1 MNRLLSGLAALAMAG
16 AAFAVAGL
24 VSGAAMADVTV
35 KWLHIENTPETVAW
49 MQGVAKAY
57 EAAHPGVTI
66 QMQYL
71 ENEAYKAKLPTTLQ
85 SPDRP
90 NIIYSWGGG
99 VLRDQVKAGVITDL
113 TDAMKGEWADRF
125 GPAALDAF
133 TIDGH
138 VWGVP
143 VLASQVGFW
152 FNKPLL
158 AKAGVKAEDI
168 KTWDDLLAAVKTIKA
183 AGIVPLAT
191 GGADKWPIHFYW
203 THLAIRLGGK
213 AAFQSAYNQSGDGF
227 DGPVF
232 VKAGEHLKELAAL
245 EPFEPGYLGLT
256 NPQASGYFG
265 DGNAAMHLMGNWD
278 YNTSKKNSASGKG
291 LADADLGWF
300 PFPTVAGGTGEPT
313 DVLGGVNGWLVTK
326 GSPPEAV
333 DFLKFLT
340 TQENQAKAAELGLY
354 IPVVKGTAEKLKN
367 PFFRQMAENIAKAGY
382 FQVFYDQMLG
392 ANVGRVV
399 NDISADLASGATDPA
414 DAASQVQDA
423 WAMH

>member
-1 MNRLLSGLAALAMAG
+1 MRNVLTGLAALAA
-16 AAFAVAGL
+16 AGL
-24 VSGAAMADVTV
+24 LSGTAMADATV
-35 KWLHIENTPETVAW
+35 KWLHIENTPDTVAW
-49 MQGVAKAY
+49 MEGVARAY

-99 VLRDQVKAGVITDL
+99 VLRDQIKAGVIEDL
-113 TDAMKGEWADRF
+113 TEPVKGEWADRIS
-125 GPAALDAF
+125 PAALDAF
-133 TIDGH
+133 TVDGH

-168 KTWDDLLAAVKTIKA
+168 KSWDDLLAAVKTIKA
-183 AGIVPLAT
+183 AGIVPFAT

-203 THLAIRLGGK
+203 TLLAMRIGGK
-213 AAFQSAYNQSGDGF
+213 DAFQAAYDQSGDGF

-232 VKAGEHLKELAAL
+232 VKAGEDLKALAAL
-245 EPFEPGYLGLT
+245 DPFEPGYLGLT
-256 NPQASGYFG
+256 NPQAAGYFG
-265 DGNAAMHLMGNWD
+265 DGKAAMHLMGNWD
-278 YNTSKKNSASGKG
+278 YLNAKKNSASGQG
-291 LADADLGWF
+291 IPDADLGWF
-300 PFPTVAGGTGEPT
+300 PFPTVAGGTGKPT

-340 TQENQAKAAELGLY
+340 NKENQEKAAELGVY
-354 IPVVKGTAEKLKN
+354 IPVNKGTAEKLKN
-367 PFFRQMAENIAKAGY
+367 PYFRQMAENIAQSGY

-399 NDISADLASGATDPA
+399 NDVTTDIVSGATDA
-414 DAASQVQDA
+414 KDAADQVQEA
-423 WAMH
+423 WDMR